1 MQSLVPFLLFA
12 VVASITPG
20 PTNILVLSNSQRH
33 GLAAAWPI
41 VLGAC
46 AAVAALILL
55 LGLGLGEL
63 LRRHPLLQ
71 QGARLARRRL
81 AQLPGLEPVPQRGRH
96 RRRGAAAAPRRARR
110 RGVATGQSQGLDD
123 GPRRA
128 GTVRRGRRRT
138 GRADRPAGIA
148 VLPGFAAVPGQL
160 GLARRRQRAA
170 AALAVADETLQPRHG
185 AVVAGIGLGRP
196 AALRRSGSFLT
207 NLWVGTPGPGW
218 LWWDDP

>member
-71 QGARLARRRL
+71 QGLAWLGVGWLSYL
-81 AQLPGLEPVPQRGRH
+81 AWSLFRSAGGIDGAEPP
-96 RRRGAAAAPRRARR
+96 APRRARR

>member
-63 LRRHPLLQ
+63 LRRHPLLL
-71 QGARLARRRL
+71 G
-81 AQLPGLEPVPQRGRH
+81 
-96 RRRGAAAAPRRARR
+96 GAA
-110 RGVATGQSQGLDD
+110 L
-123 GPRRA
+123 
-128 GTVRRGRRRT
+128 
-138 GRADRPAGIA
+138 
-148 VLPGFAAVPGQL
+148 QL
-160 GLARRRQRAA
+160 VNPKAWMMAL
-170 AALAVADETLQPRHG
+170 AALALFAGEG
-185 AVVAGIGLGRP
+185 AGQAGRIGLLALLFFLVSLPCLASWALLGVGSARLLRSP
-196 AALRRSGSFLT
+196 SLMKRFNQGMALLLLASAWAALL
-207 NLWVGTPGPGW
+207 L
-218 LWWDDP
+218 

>member
-71 QGARLARRRL
+71 QGLAWLGVGWLSYLAWSLFRSAARAIIQAL
-81 AQLPGLEPVPQRGRH
+81 GLTSCNAAPPSTP
-96 RRRGAAAAPRRARR
+96 RRRGGSAPSLMKRFN
-110 RGVATGQSQGLDD
+110 QGMAL
-123 GPRRA
+123 
-128 GTVRRGRRRT
+128 
-138 GRADRPAGIA
+138 
-148 VLPGFAAVPGQL
+148 LL
-160 GLARRRQRAA
+160 LASAW
-170 AALAVADETLQPRHG
+170 AALL
-185 AVVAGIGLGRP
+185 L
-196 AALRRSGSFLT
+196 
-207 NLWVGTPGPGW
+207 
-218 LWWDDP
+218 

>member
-71 QGARLARRRL
+71 QGLAWLGVGWLSYLAWSLFRSAGGIDGTEPPRRLGVLGGAAVRLVNPKPGGSACWHCCSSWFRCRAWPVGPCSASAARGCCARRR
-81 AQLPGLEPVPQRGRH
+81 
-96 RRRGAAAAPRRARR
+96 
-110 RGVATGQSQGLDD
+110 
-123 GPRRA
+123 
-128 GTVRRGRRRT
+128 
-138 GRADRPAGIA
+138 
-148 VLPGFAAVPGQL
+148 
-160 GLARRRQRAA
+160 
-170 AALAVADETLQPRHG
+170 
-185 AVVAGIGLGRP
+185 
-196 AALRRSGSFLT
+196 
-207 NLWVGTPGPGW
+207 
-218 LWWDDP
+218 

>member
-71 QGARLARRRL
+71 QGLAWL
-81 AQLPGLEPVPQRGRH
+81 
-96 RRRGAAAAPRRARR
+96 
-110 RGVATGQSQGLDD
+110 GV
-123 GPRRA
+123 
-128 GTVRRGRRRT
+128 
-138 GRADRPAGIA
+138 
-148 VLPGFAAVPGQL
+148 
-160 GLARRRQRAA
+160 
-170 AALAVADETLQPRHG
+170 
-185 AVVAGIGLGRP
+185 
-196 AALRRSGSFLT
+196 
-207 NLWVGTPGPGW
+207 GW
-218 LWWDDP
+218 LSYLAWSLFRSAGGIDGA

>member
-71 QGARLARRRL
+71 QGLAWLGVGWLCYLAWSLFRSAGGIDGAEPPRRL
-81 AQLPGLEPVPQRGRH
+81 GVLG
-96 RRRGAAAAPRRARR
+96 GAA
-110 RGVATGQSQGLDD
+110 L
-123 GPRRA
+123 
-128 GTVRRGRRRT
+128 
-138 GRADRPAGIA
+138 
-148 VLPGFAAVPGQL
+148 QL
-160 GLARRRQRAA
+160 VNPKAWMMAL
-170 AALAVADETLQPRHG
+170 AALALFAGEG
-185 AVVAGIGLGRP
+185 AGQAGRIGLLALLFFLVSLPCLASWALLGVGSARLLRSP
-196 AALRRSGSFLT
+196 SLMKRFNEGMALLLLASAWAALL
-207 NLWVGTPGPGW
+207 L
-218 LWWDDP
+218 

>member
-1 MQSLVPFLLFA
+1 MQSLAPFLLFA

-71 QGARLARRRL
+71 QGLAWL
-81 AQLPGLEPVPQRGRH
+81 
-96 RRRGAAAAPRRARR
+96 
-110 RGVATGQSQGLDD
+110 GV
-123 GPRRA
+123 
-128 GTVRRGRRRT
+128 
-138 GRADRPAGIA
+138 
-148 VLPGFAAVPGQL
+148 
-160 GLARRRQRAA
+160 
-170 AALAVADETLQPRHG
+170 
-185 AVVAGIGLGRP
+185 
-196 AALRRSGSFLT
+196 
-207 NLWVGTPGPGW
+207 GW
-218 LWWDDP
+218 

>member
-63 LRRHPLLQ
+63 LRRHPLFQ
-71 QGARLARRRL
+71 QARLAWRRL

-148 VLPGFAAVPGQL
+148 VLPDFAAVPGRWALL
-160 GLARRRQRAA
+160 G
-170 AALAVADETLQPRHG
+170 VG
-185 AVVAGIGLGRP
+185 S
-196 AALRRSGSFLT
+196 AALRSPSLMKRFNQGMALLLLASAWAAL
-207 NLWVGTPGPGW
+207 L
-218 LWWDDP
+218 L

>member
-33 GLAAAWPI
+33 GLAATWPI

-71 QGARLARRRL
+71 QGLAWLGVGWLSYLAWSLFRSAGGIDGTEPLRRL
-81 AQLPGLEPVPQRGRH
+81 GVFG
-96 RRRGAAAAPRRARR
+96 GAA
-110 RGVATGQSQGLDD
+110 L
-123 GPRRA
+123 
-128 GTVRRGRRRT
+128 
-138 GRADRPAGIA
+138 
-148 VLPGFAAVPGQL
+148 QL
-160 GLARRRQRAA
+160 VNPKAWMMAL
-170 AALAVADETLQPRHG
+170 AALALFAGEG
-185 AVVAGIGLGRP
+185 AGQAGRIGLLALLFFLVSLPCLASWALLGVGSARLLRSP
-196 AALRRSGSFLT
+196 SLMKRFNQGMALLLLASAWAALL
-207 NLWVGTPGPGW
+207 L
-218 LWWDDP
+218 

>member
-71 QGARLARRRL
+71 QGLAWLGVGWLSYLAWSLFRSAGGIDGAEPPRRL
-81 AQLPGLEPVPQRGRH
+81 GVH
-96 RRRGAAAAPRRARR
+96 VT
-110 RGVATGQSQGLDD
+110 GVA
-123 GPRRA
+123 A
-128 GTVRRGRRRT
+128 KA
-138 GRADRPAGIA
+138 ADK
-148 VLPGFAAVPGQL
+148 AVPS
-160 GLARRRQRAA
+160 ARSRCQRATSTWARAWRRQRASMA
-170 AALAVADETLQPRHG
+170 AK
-185 AVVAGIGLGRP
+185 RP
-196 AALRRSGSFLT
+196 WSRRS
-207 NLWVGTPGPGW
+207 PAQ
-218 LWWDDP
+218 

>member
-63 LRRHPLLQ
+63 LRRYPLLQ
-71 QGARLARRRL
+71 QGLAWLGVGWLSYLAWSLFRSAGVIDLLFFLVSLPCLASWALLGVGSARLLRSPSLMKRFNQGMALLLL
-81 AQLPGLEPVPQRGRH
+81 AS
-96 RRRGAAAAPRRARR
+96 AW
-110 RGVATGQSQGLDD
+110 
-123 GPRRA
+123 
-128 GTVRRGRRRT
+128 
-138 GRADRPAGIA
+138 
-148 VLPGFAAVPGQL
+148 
-160 GLARRRQRAA
+160 
-170 AALAVADETLQPRHG
+170 AALL
-185 AVVAGIGLGRP
+185 L
-196 AALRRSGSFLT
+196 
-207 NLWVGTPGPGW
+207 
-218 LWWDDP
+218 